1 MLEANKLNNTEESKT
16 TMLLD
21 QTSKRFI
28 KMTDKVIVMS

>member
-1 MLEANKLNNTEESKT
+1 MLEANKLKNTEESKT

-28 KMTDKVIVMS
+28 KTTDKVTVMS